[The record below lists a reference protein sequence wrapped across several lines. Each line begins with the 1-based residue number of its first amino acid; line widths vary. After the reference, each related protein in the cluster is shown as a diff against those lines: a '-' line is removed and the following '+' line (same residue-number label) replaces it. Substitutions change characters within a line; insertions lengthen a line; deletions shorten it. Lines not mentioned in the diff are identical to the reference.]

1 MGFSY
6 LNSSYTNIDIPC
18 NITLGVDSPCQLV
31 YKGAGGGVMF
41 EFWMVAVFL
50 LGPLVFAWL
59 HFFYE
64 TAVLRLN
71 YELRRAG

>member
-1 MGFSY
+1 
-6 LNSSYTNIDIPC
+6 
-18 NITLGVDSPCQLV
+18 
-31 YKGAGGGVMF
+31 MF